1 MINLIFFFF
10 KRNKSNVQDLQ
21 VIENQKRI
29 IKKLEEE
36 SEQSNQMLDHYR
48 QDINSLQEKLTQTAK
63 SIEINGKKIKDLER

>member
-1 MINLIFFFF
+1 M
-10 KRNKSNVQDLQ
+10 QDLQ